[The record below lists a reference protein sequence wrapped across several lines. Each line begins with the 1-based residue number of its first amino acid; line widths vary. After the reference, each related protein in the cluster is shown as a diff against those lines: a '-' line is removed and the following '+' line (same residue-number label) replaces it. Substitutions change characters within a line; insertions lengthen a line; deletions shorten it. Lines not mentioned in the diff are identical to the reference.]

1 MISKKILGGAM
12 LKDFSKIHTFMTVV
26 KEKSFS
32 RASGKLGVSQP
43 AVTQQIKYIEEYM
56 QARLLDRKKNGILLT
71 KEGEELYRVALRL
84 EKCLQSTEKDI
95 IKIIN
100 KDLNFNISASYTIG
114 NYVLPEFL
122 NDIKSSISNEVFVNI
137 KKPREAI
144 DDLLSEK
151 ADLALIESPVFIE
164 GVVYREWFEDEL
176 VFFSNT
182 PLPKFIKPSELKKF
196 AWVCRDENSHTRK
209 LMAEVFAEFGLS
221 CTQDFDIK
229 TVLSDSTAVKQ
240 TILKYPKDA
249 EKQVIGVMSR
259 VVIADEIERD
269 ALFGSRLKTKK
280 IKRKLY
286 IAYLKQDKHNA
297 YVENVV
303 KFLQSSKVVL

>member
-1 MISKKILGGAM
+1 
-12 LKDFSKIHTFMTVV
+12 
-26 KEKSFS
+26 
-32 RASGKLGVSQP
+32 
-43 AVTQQIKYIEEYM
+43 
-56 QARLLDRKKNGILLT
+56 
-71 KEGEELYRVALRL
+71 
-84 EKCLQSTEKDI
+84 
-95 IKIIN
+95 
-100 KDLNFNISASYTIG
+100 
-114 NYVLPEFL
+114 LPEFL